1 MPNKQDII
9 TAIKNLDLFL
19 KTPELKGAKP
29 RLKTDG
35 SPFVFAGGFNMVFQL
50 VHNTK
55 KWAFRV
61 WHVPMGENK
70 DRYVAISKYLTN
82 SKLPY
87 FADFIYDE
95 NGLLVN
101 GELIDTIRMEWLEGL
116 LLKDY
121 IEKHLNDKA
130 QLESLAN
137 DFLEMAKTL
146 NEAKI
151 SHGDLQEGNILIN
164 DSGKIKLVDYDSI
177 CIPEIEGQ
185 QELVTGLKG
194 YQHPSRFISSKAS
207 LKADYFSELII
218 YISILGIA
226 ADPNL
231 WDKYKVKDTQYLLF
245 NEKDFENIESS
256 TIYADL
262 KGVNATIDALLIILK
277 EYLSNPYYLELK
289 PFTEYFLAPEIIS
302 FQANKENVLR
312 GAEIEF
318 SWTVENALMVKI
330 EPEIGSIPKQ
340 GKVSF
345 IPKKNTYTIICENLK
360 VKAEKELSIEILPP
374 PEVKEFRF
382 DKKKLKRGEST
393 RLIWDVKNII
403 SADLIYNGRRKKI
416 QTWGSMKIA
425 PKRHTEYVLELTA
438 LDETTIIRQAQ
449 KIEVFEKGS
458 IKKFAVDSHYFLPI
472 APLTLVWEV
481 YHSKKVVLEG
491 FGEVKPVDSM
501 VVRPKKDTLYKLIV
515 EDEFGVFEEVLQ
527 VKEMPM
533 PKIESISAPAPSSFS
548 LPRIHLST
556 PLYPILQS
564 APKAI
569 HSSIELNTKNIKLD
583 FLISFETIAVKFLSE
598 NLFKKPNFLFNIN
611 AAQNAFSSLKQKL
624 KLKRQT
630 K

>member
-101 GELIDTIRMEWLEGL
+101 GELTDTIRMEWLEGL

-146 NEAKI
+146 KEAKI

-185 QELVTGLKG
+185 KELVTGLKG

-226 ADPNL
+226 ADPSL

-302 FQANKENVLR
+302 FQANKEEVLR

-360 VKAEKELSIEILPP
+360 VKAEK
-374 PEVKEFRF
+374 
-382 DKKKLKRGEST
+382 
-393 RLIWDVKNII
+393 
-403 SADLIYNGRRKKI
+403 
-416 QTWGSMKIA
+416 
-425 PKRHTEYVLELTA
+425 
-438 LDETTIIRQAQ
+438 
-449 KIEVFEKGS
+449 
-458 IKKFAVDSHYFLPI
+458 
-472 APLTLVWEV
+472 
-481 YHSKKVVLEG
+481 
-491 FGEVKPVDSM
+491 
-501 VVRPKKDTLYKLIV
+501 
-515 EDEFGVFEEVLQ
+515 
-527 VKEMPM
+527 
-533 PKIESISAPAPSSFS
+533 
-548 LPRIHLST
+548 
-556 PLYPILQS
+556 
-564 APKAI
+564 
-569 HSSIELNTKNIKLD
+569 
-583 FLISFETIAVKFLSE
+583 
-598 NLFKKPNFLFNIN
+598 
-611 AAQNAFSSLKQKL
+611 
-624 KLKRQT
+624 
-630 K
+630 